1 MCFRNMQDYID
12 NVVTY
17 NKAEQ
22 QVTEKINKLSST
34 GDNSIIF
41 GHISSQTYVMAN
53 AFKFNLPFLMSNVV
67 E

>member
-1 MCFRNMQDYID
+1 MYWQNLTECI
-12 NVVTY
+12 VVTY

-41 GHISSQTYVMAN
+41 GHISSQTYVMD
-53 AFKFNLPFLMSNVV
+53 
-67 E
+67 

>member
-1 MCFRNMQDYID
+1 MCCRNMQDHID

-22 QVTEKINKLSST
+22 HVTGKINKLSSK
-34 GDNSIIF
+34 GDNSIII
-41 GHISSQTYVMAN
+41 GHISSHTYAMAN
-53 AFKFNLPFLMSNVV
+53 AFKFNLPLLMSNFV

>member
-1 MCFRNMQDYID
+1 MCCRNMQDHID

-22 QVTEKINKLSST
+22 HVTGKINKLSSK
-34 GDNSIIF
+34 GDNSIII
-41 GHISSQTYVMAN
+41 GHISSHTYAMAN
-53 AFKFNLPFLMSNVV
+53 AFKFNLPFLMSNCV